1 MPRLASS
8 GPFACAGSAE
18 SDPLVSRKTFH
29 PRRNHPLGS
38 VARSRVGSE
47 RSRQGHVAAG
57 RKGLHRARWGRDA
70 YPALRLIARST
81 TEAGRRSRKLVFS
94 VSLGLRGGFVYGN

>member
-1 MPRLASS
+1 MPRLAGS
-8 GPFACAGSAE
+8 GPFARAGSGGGG
-18 SDPLVSRKTFH
+18 PFGSRKTFH

-38 VARSRVGSE
+38 TARSRVGSE

-57 RKGLHRARWGRDA
+57 RKGLHRAGWGRDA

-81 TEAGRRSRKLVFS
+81 TEAGGRSRKLVFS
-94 VSLGLRGGFVYGN
+94 VSLCLRGGFVYGN